1 MRRDS
6 YRFFYIILYYFAFTY
21 QYLNFGLVI
30 IWLGIYLY
38 AKNTINLDF
47 PLHEDILE
55 IIIDPNMS
63 PLENIFDDDI
73 PDNDNVMNHKNTD
86 LTSEVAI
93 AAPNTPVEIHNIE
106 SNKEIENHQKIKSI
120 GSASQKYKNKIK
132 SLVYW

>member
-1 MRRDS
+1 
-6 YRFFYIILYYFAFTY
+6 
-21 QYLNFGLVI
+21 
-30 IWLGIYLY
+30 
-38 AKNTINLDF
+38 
-47 PLHEDILE
+47 
-55 IIIDPNMS
+55 MS